1 MTDREPT
8 VARKPRR
15 RSLQARLGWWMA
27 MTTIATVLVFA
38 CVVYALVRAE
48 ADEGTTGAPR
58 EDAREQVLMAMLIAG
73 PACLLLSIL
82 GARLSS
88 RRALAPIDAVITQ
101 ANAMTA
107 EDVRMRLAVP
117 EQNDELR
124 DLVLALNAMLTR
136 LDEGFAALG
145 SYASTASHELR
156 TPLAVII
163 SELEIALRRPRPVEE
178 WERVART
185 SLDEMKRLSELV
197 EALLELARAGGA
209 SSVSHGVF
217 ELRARIDQ
225 TLASLGSA
233 AASAGVALVPA
244 ADGAEI
250 WLDGDPELL
259 MNAVRELVRNA
270 ARYTPR
276 GSCVRLRVER
286 HEARALVHVDD
297 DGPGVPPAERT
308 AIFAPFVR
316 GARGGATDAERG
328 GPRGLGLGLAIAKRS
343 VETLAGT
350 IRVGASPDG
359 GARFTIDVPVS
370 DALSQPGVSRSR

>member
-1 MTDREPT
+1 MAEREPT
-8 VARKPRR
+8 VAREPRR
-15 RSLQARLGWWMA
+15 RSLHARLGWWMA

-48 ADEGTTGAPR
+48 TDEGPTGERR

-73 PACLLLSIL
+73 PASLLLSVL

-88 RRALAPIDAVITQ
+88 RRLLGPIDAVITQ

-107 EDVRMRLAVP
+107 EDVRRRIAVP

-124 DLVLALNAMLTR
+124 DLVLALNALLAR

-178 WERVART
+178 WERIART

-197 EALLELARAGGA
+197 EALLELARAGGSA
-209 SSVSHGVF
+209 RLSHGAF
-217 ELRARIDQ
+217 ELRERLDQ
-225 TLASLGSA
+225 TLASLGSGA
-233 AASAGVALVPA
+233 TSAGVAIVPA
-244 ADGAEI
+244 EDGAQI
-250 WLDGDPELL
+250 WVEGDPELL
-259 MNAVRELVRNA
+259 MNAIRELVRNA
-270 ARYTPR
+270 VRYTPR
-276 GSCVRLRVER
+276 GSCVRIRVER
-286 HEARALVHVDD
+286 REARALVHVDD
-297 DGPGVPPAERT
+297 DGPGVPPEERT
-308 AIFAPFVR
+308 EIFAPFVR
-316 GARGGATDAERG
+316 GARAGASDAERG

-350 IRVGASPDG
+350 IRAGASPDG
-359 GARFTIDVPVS
+359 GARFTIDVPAS
-370 DALSQPGVSRSR
+370 DALVEPGVSRSR